1 MRTSIFFIQQ
11 TTPIIEFTAFSSGK
25 LEKYQLT
32 FLQWMIS
39 GEMDFSMLSIDI
51 NPIQLLCIQE
61 HHIFI
66 AAFYSLTYF
75 INFEYLIISLE
86 L

>member
-32 FLQWMIS
+32 VLQWMIS

-51 NPIQLLCIQE
+51 NPIQLLCIQK

-66 AAFYSLTYF
+66 AAFYS
-75 INFEYLIISLE
+75 
-86 L
+86 